1 MPTID
6 RVLETAL
13 YVDDLDRA
21 TAFYR
26 DVLGFRIL
34 VPGPR
39 LTAMDAGASTVLLLF
54 KKGASIEGIEFDGG
68 WLPPHDGDGPTHL
81 AFAIPAD
88 QLEPWECRLREGHQR
103 REPDPLGRGG
113 TSLYFRDP
121 DGHSVEL
128 ATPGVWGGSES

>member
-21 TAFYR
+21 IAFYR

-39 LTAMDAGASTVLLLF
+39 LTAMDAGGSTVLLLF

-88 QLEPWECRLREGHQR
+88 QLEPWERRLREKGINVESR
-103 REPDPLGRGG
+103 IRWDRGG

-128 ATPGVWGGSES
+128 ATPGVWATY